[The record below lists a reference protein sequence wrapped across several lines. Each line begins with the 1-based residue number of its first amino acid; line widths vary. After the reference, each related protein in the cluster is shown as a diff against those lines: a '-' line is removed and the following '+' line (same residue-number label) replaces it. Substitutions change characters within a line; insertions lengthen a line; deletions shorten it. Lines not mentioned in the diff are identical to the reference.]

1 MGRGKNGGKSI
12 LGLPANAVGTG
23 ASTASQSAVVSNML
37 HQLNVEIRAVGSV
50 TTVNDIQ
57 RILAIFNTIITASE
71 DPGVLTNMDIFGLND
86 YDPFNLSLSS
96 DLNNITLVLQ
106 SLSHA
111 FEIVQVVLKQKGFV
125 ASGLNVA
132 VPIAKNPVNLIM

>member
-1 MGRGKNGGKSI
+1 M
-12 LGLPANAVGTG
+12 LGLPASAVGTG
-23 ASTASQSAVVSNML
+23 ASVASQSAILSTML
-37 HQLNVEIRAVGSV
+37 HRLNVEIAAVGAV

-71 DPGVLTNMDIFGLND
+71 DPSQQTSSDIFGLND
-86 YDPFNLSLSS
+86 YDPFTLLLSQDLANIGLVLKSLS
-96 DLNNITLVLQ
+96 N
-106 SLSHA
+106 A

-125 ASGLNVA
+125 ASGLNVS

>member
-1 MGRGKNGGKSI
+1 MPRGGRTGKSM
-12 LGLPANAVGTG
+12 LGLPATAVGTG

-37 HQLNVEIRAVGSV
+37 HKLNMEIQAVGSV

-57 RILAIFNTIITASE
+57 RILAIFNTVITASQ
-71 DPGVLTNMDIFGLND
+71 DPSILTNTDIFGLND
-86 YDPFNLSLSS
+86 YDPFTLLLSS

-125 ASGLNVA
+125 ASGLNVS
-132 VPIAKNPVNLIM
+132 VPIATNPVNLIM

>member
-1 MGRGKNGGKSI
+1 M
-12 LGLPANAVGTG
+12 LGLPASAVGTG
-23 ASTASQSAVVSNML
+23 ASVASQSAILSTML
-37 HQLNVEIRAVGSV
+37 HRLNVEIAAVGTV

-71 DPGVLTNMDIFGLND
+71 DPSQQTSSDIFGLND
-86 YDPFNLSLSS
+86 YDPFTLLLSQDLANIGLVLKSLS
-96 DLNNITLVLQ
+96 N
-106 SLSHA
+106 A

-125 ASGLNVA
+125 ASGLNVS

>member
-1 MGRGKNGGKSI
+1 M
-12 LGLPANAVGTG
+12 LGLPATAVGTG

-37 HQLNVEIRAVGSV
+37 HKLNMEIQAVGSV

-57 RILAIFNTIITASE
+57 RILAIFNTVITASQ
-71 DPGVLTNMDIFGLND
+71 DPSILTNTDIFGLND
-86 YDPFNLSLSS
+86 YDPFTLLLSS

-125 ASGLNVA
+125 ASGLNVS
-132 VPIAKNPVNLIM
+132 VPIATNPVNLIM

>member
-1 MGRGKNGGKSI
+1 M
-12 LGLPANAVGTG
+12 LGLPASAVGTG
-23 ASTASQSAVVSNML
+23 ASVASQSGILSTML
-37 HQLNVEIRAVGSV
+37 HRLNVEIAAVGAV

-71 DPGVLTNMDIFGLND
+71 DPSQQTSSDIFGLND
-86 YDPFNLSLSS
+86 YDPFTLLLSQDLANIGLVLKSLS
-96 DLNNITLVLQ
+96 N
-106 SLSHA
+106 A

-125 ASGLNVA
+125 ASGLNVS

>member
-1 MGRGKNGGKSI
+1 M
-12 LGLPANAVGTG
+12 LGLPATAVGTG

-37 HQLNVEIRAVGSV
+37 HKLNMEIQSVGSV

-57 RILAIFNTIITASE
+57 RILAIFNTVITASQ
-71 DPGVLTNMDIFGLND
+71 DPSILTNTDIFGLND
-86 YDPFNLSLSS
+86 YDPFTLLLSS

-125 ASGLNVA
+125 ASGLNVS
-132 VPIAKNPVNLIM
+132 VPIATNPVNLIM

>member
-1 MGRGKNGGKSI
+1 MGRGKNGGKSM
-12 LGLPANAVGTG
+12 LGLPASAVGTG
-23 ASTASQSAVVSNML
+23 PSVASQSAVVSTML
-37 HQLNVEIRAVGSV
+37 QRLNIEIAAVGQV

-57 RILAIFNTIITASE
+57 RILAIFNTIITAAQ
-71 DPGVLTNMDIFGLND
+71 DPSVQGLSDIFGLSD
-86 YDPFNLSLSS
+86 YDPFNLLISS

-111 FEIVQVVLKQKGFV
+111 FEVVQVVLKQKGFV

>member
-1 MGRGKNGGKSI
+1 MGRGQTGKSM
-12 LGLPANAVGTG
+12 LGLPATAIGTG

-37 HQLNVEIRAVGSV
+37 HVLNVEIAAVGSV

-57 RILAIFNTIITASE
+57 RILAIFNTIITASQ
-71 DPGVLTNMDIFGLND
+71 DPGILTNTDIFGLND
-86 YDPFNLSLSS
+86 YDPFTLLISS

-125 ASGLNVA
+125 ATGLNVA

>member
-1 MGRGKNGGKSI
+1 M
-12 LGLPANAVGTG
+12 LGLPPSAVGTG
-23 ASTASQSAVVSNML
+23 PSTASQSAVVSSMLQKLNM
-37 HQLNVEIRAVGSV
+37 EIQAVGQV

-57 RILAIFNTIITASE
+57 RILAIFNTIITASQ
-71 DPGVLTNMDIFGLND
+71 DPGILTNTDIFGLND
-86 YDPFNLSLSS
+86 YDPFTLLISS

>member
-1 MGRGKNGGKSI
+1 MPRGGRTSKSM
-12 LGLPANAVGTG
+12 LGLPATAVGTG

-37 HQLNVEIRAVGSV
+37 HKLNMEIQSVGSV

-57 RILAIFNTIITASE
+57 RILAIFNTVITASQ
-71 DPGVLTNMDIFGLND
+71 DPSILTNTDIFGLND
-86 YDPFNLSLSS
+86 YDPFTLLLSS

-125 ASGLNVA
+125 ASGLNVS
-132 VPIAKNPVNLIM
+132 VPIATNPVNLIM

>member
-1 MGRGKNGGKSI
+1 MPRGGGGRSM
-12 LGLPANAVGTG
+12 LGLPASAVGTG
-23 ASTASQSAVVSNML
+23 ASVASQSGILSTML
-37 HQLNVEIRAVGSV
+37 HRLNVEIAAVGAV

-71 DPGVLTNMDIFGLND
+71 DPSQQTSSDIFGLND
-86 YDPFNLSLSS
+86 YDPFTLLLSQDLANIGLVLKSLS
-96 DLNNITLVLQ
+96 N
-106 SLSHA
+106 A

-125 ASGLNVA
+125 ASGLNVS